1 VACAPGDP
9 YGVDGEAILATLF
22 PRGHPYSWPV
32 IGSMDDLNKA
42 TLDHL
47 KVFFTEY
54 YHPANVITP
63 HLLDLAGRRR
73 LSYRSIALI
82 ALSTHG
88 YPREPTGSSW

>member
-47 KVFFTEY
+47 KVLFTEY
-54 YHPANVITP
+54 YHPPNVMKQLHRGKGGAVSVACAI
-63 HLLDLAGRRR
+63 
-73 LSYRSIALI
+73 
-82 ALSTHG
+82 
-88 YPREPTGSSW
+88 REQLEPG